1 MWVPA
6 ADLTSLVL
14 ELCHRAVLKKQRYL
28 RMTAIAPGRATFQ
41 QRHFAASV
49 ATLIHPPQQS
59 QIGPHISAMRALR
72 QSGGRKNRRMLPD
85 FCMCRTCSAAIWI
98 RLLRCRHRDRMAQM
112 NPGGRKLA
120 RSKPTECRY
129 WSHWQSET
137 SVFRPGTFFTCCALT
152 R

>member
-85 FCMCRTCSAAIWI
+85 FCMWRTCSAAI
-98 RLLRCRHRDRMAQM
+98 
-112 NPGGRKLA
+112 
-120 RSKPTECRY
+120 
-129 WSHWQSET
+129 
-137 SVFRPGTFFTCCALT
+137 
-152 R
+152 